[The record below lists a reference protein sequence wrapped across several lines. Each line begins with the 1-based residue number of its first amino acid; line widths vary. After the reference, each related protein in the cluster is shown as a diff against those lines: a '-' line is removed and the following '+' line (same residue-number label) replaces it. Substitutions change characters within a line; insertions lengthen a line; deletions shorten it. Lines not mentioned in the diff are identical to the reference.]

1 MSLHFFLRPAIAS
14 VLLWGAVTPAA
25 ISSEDEAPLTVLG
38 LSIGQSAADILPA
51 LSKTDFKPAQKNARK
66 GRSSS
71 AKLKQFGY
79 ETATGDKV
87 VFEIAARQGGFD
99 AGLIIGL
106 NYAPARPD
114 EAIALERKLRAKLG
128 KPLANFSLAGDSRLY
143 VWERPAPQ
151 QSRDFGPLMS
161 VSLETGDS
169 PALKINQFSRAD
181 IVAGVKKQP
190 SRFAAA
196 PKRGARAPAA
206 AFGPVD

>member
-1 MSLHFFLRPAIAS
+1 MRLLWLCEILKILMQYNLMSLHFFLRPAIAS

-51 LSKTDFKPAQKNARK
+51 LSKTDFKPAQQNARK

-106 NYAPARPD
+106 NYAPARPS
-114 EAIALERKLRAKLG
+114 ALRPGTVLRLKSISSA
-128 KPLANFSLAGDSRLY
+128 
-143 VWERPAPQ
+143 
-151 QSRDFGPLMS
+151 
-161 VSLETGDS
+161 
-169 PALKINQFSRAD
+169 ALILWRA
-181 IVAGVKKQP
+181 
-190 SRFAAA
+190 
-196 PKRGARAPAA
+196 
-206 AFGPVD
+206 